1 MLWEGISSYLLRRT
15 PSFSEL
21 QVFFLIPRCFFF
33 LSQLLPTFFTPSVMG
48 THLSVFLLFLVLATD
63 GFSSQG
69 NGDDGAFS
77 LSIWTQD
84 SIDGSRG
91 LNSSTLFFLFRS
103 RALGRL
109 PSIFPTIYGVLS
121 YRLTWSMGITS
132 NLRTTE
138 RPRYLTPLWGER
150 RGCVTG
156 GNRFPVLFWGDTDLL
171 AGIYSCLRS
180 VRQTS
185 S

>member
-91 LNSSTLFFLFRS
+91 LNSSTLFFFVQVTGTGETSVYFSYYLRGAILSAYMEHGDYIESSDDRTVSVFDTS
-103 RALGRL
+103 LGREKRMR
-109 PSIFPTIYGVLS
+109 
-121 YRLTWSMGITS
+121 YR
-132 NLRTTE
+132 
-138 RPRYLTPLWGER
+138 
-150 RGCVTG
+150 
-156 GNRFPVLFWGDTDLL
+156 
-171 AGIYSCLRS
+171 
-180 VRQTS
+180 RQ
-185 S
+185 